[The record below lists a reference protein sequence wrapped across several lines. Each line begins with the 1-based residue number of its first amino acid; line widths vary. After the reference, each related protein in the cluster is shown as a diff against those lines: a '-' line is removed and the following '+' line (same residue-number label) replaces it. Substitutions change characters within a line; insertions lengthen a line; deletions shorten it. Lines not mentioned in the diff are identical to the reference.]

1 MKFQSKLR
9 PMAVVIVTTLIPAL
23 AFSTLVTAP
32 AAQAAKSKFYT
43 AKMVKAHLP
52 VAPNNGTDDYRC
64 FLLDPKVTEDSI
76 IKSVEFVP
84 QKKNYVHHAIMF
96 RVTEADVAEAIAAD
110 KNGKGWPC
118 FGGSGLGSMFSSFL
132 TSPWLSSWAPGR
144 GKDVSPKGYGIPF
157 KKGEKLV
164 LQVHYNL
171 LAANG
176 GKIETDQSK
185 IVIEAIPAK
194 GATVKQLQVELFP
207 APIELACPAGVS
219 GPLCDRKNSLLDLA
233 ARTSTTSAF
242 EAAGINVLCKND
254 PFNPKPSLLSRCD
267 KVMDKNLTV
276 IAAAPHM
283 HLLGRSLKL
292 ILNPGTPNEKIILN
306 RQNYDFDDQSATVLK
321 TPIKVV
327 PGDTIRVECTFD
339 PTLRQK
345 LPALKNLE
353 PRYITWGEGSSDEM
367 CLGVIAA
374 TR

>member
-1 MKFQSKLR
+1 MFRSKLS
-9 PMAVVIVTTLIPAL
+9 PVIVGLVTILI
-23 AFSTLVTAP
+23 STLAVAP
-32 AAQAAKSKFYT
+32 QADAAKSKFYV

-52 VAPNNGTDDYRC
+52 AAPNNGTDDYRC
-64 FLLDPKVTEDSI
+64 FLLDPKVTEDSV

-96 RVTEADVAEAIAAD
+96 RVTQADVAEAVAAD

-171 LAANG
+171 LAAHH
-176 GKIETDQSK
+176 GKLQTDQSK
-185 IVIEAIPAK
+185 IIIEAIPAK

-207 APIELACPAGVS
+207 APVELACPAGVT
-219 GPLCDRKNSLLDLA
+219 GPLCDRKASLIDLA

-242 EAAGINVLCKND
+242 EATGINALCGQN
-254 PFNPKPSLLSRCD
+254 PFKPISSTTSRCD
-267 KVMDKNLTV
+267 KVINKSFNV

-283 HLLGRSLKL
+283 HLLGVSFKAYGLS
-292 ILNPGTPNEKIILN
+292 P
-306 RQNYDFDDQSATVLK
+306 A
-321 TPIKVV
+321 
-327 PGDTIRVECTFD
+327 GDTIRLISIPKWDFRWQYFYTFEKTS
-339 PTLRQK
+339 PIIGIGR
-345 LPALKNLE
+345 
-353 PRYITWGEGSSDEM
+353 R
-367 CLGVIAA
+367 
-374 TR
+374 R